1 MTRINVDPGRQC
13 RPDMQKEA
21 AGFPKEDTPDNGGT
35 RTAAAHRLDNLR
47 IAEPFGEP
55 VRPPRSVWIICASP
69 EPFGEHMRQQ
79 PDTQKEA
86 MKGRE

>member
-1 MTRINVDPGRQC
+1 MTGINADPGRQC

-35 RTAAAHRLDNLR
+35 RMAAAHRLDNLR
-47 IAEPFGEP
+47 IAEPFGE
-55 VRPPRSVWIICASP
+55 R
-69 EPFGEHMRQQ
+69 MRQQ

-86 MKGRE
+86 MKGRERE